1 LHLKLGDFSRTAAI
15 GDSILG
21 AMPIATGQTAMH
33 LAGIAALLGR
43 EHAATT
49 YLRASGTS
57 VTTIGAPAVPI
68 LEDVSTALF
77 FRAALGVCDDS
88 LRALHKRLGV
98 LLDSYVNAAQRGV
111 VRTALLQRPVQ
122 FAVGCM
128 GAASTLNLTG
138 PVPPVLQALQ
148 ALGRG
153 DVRRVR
159 FQLDSM
165 QLHRQL
171 VRPGEMSIDFTVA
184 EAWLYASIGDTAAA
198 TRQLDLTLTELP
210 TLSSYLVYEPGMTAA
225 VGRSM
230 VFRAELAARH
240 GDAGTAALWAG
251 RVLTLWA
258 HSDASLRPTLARM
271 KALAAHRA

>member
-1 LHLKLGDFSRTAAI
+1 
-15 GDSILG
+15 
-21 AMPIATGQTAMH
+21 
-33 LAGIAALLGR
+33 
-43 EHAATT
+43 
-49 YLRASGTS
+49 
-57 VTTIGAPAVPI
+57 
-68 LEDVSTALF
+68 
-77 FRAALGVCDDS
+77 
-88 LRALHKRLGV
+88 
-98 LLDSYVNAAQRGV
+98 
-111 VRTALLQRPVQ
+111 
-122 FAVGCM
+122 
-128 GAASTLNLTG
+128 
-138 PVPPVLQALQ
+138 
-148 ALGRG
+148 
-153 DVRRVR
+153 
-159 FQLDSM
+159 M